1 MLTSSAEN
9 MDVSLGQFGGIDD
22 EVFALSPRDHLS
34 DIQKGSLKS
43 VAGGIARCFSGLK
56 LEFRLLMPV
65 ELVTRCVMNAAI
77 WYTEGTDVGE
87 YISAIA
93 KTELA
98 QISEDLTALRS
109 KELKTA
115 GDSLTTL
122 LRTAPLLLE
131 MEAGSRRDAALA
143 RFADDAEQCQHD
155 ADIAFRAVGT
165 MDEQIR
171 AVVIASTAIEATA
184 ADGERNFGIV
194 RVELGGQLEKLFEL
208 AIVRRDVKNQLNE
221 DPDRR
226 FLDFPGERV
235 RRLNEVV
242 GLLVHVEAWAASHAL
257 EPMMPDFVKQPFSIK
272 NLVATGLFRGGRTAA
287 ELEKQTTD
295 DGGPAFSP
303 KELQILGGFCSEKI
317 ALPPTAA
324 PNKSWWGITS
334 ESTADPAP
342 EAVAVE
348 AIAVVP
354 TAEVVREPNP
364 APSRS
369 WWDFSGSAEE
379 QAERTAREKAEEK
392 IAELEAENAAKI
404 AELEAENAAKEA
416 QRAVREAQAR
426 REAEAKIAELEAE
439 NAAKEVQRALR
450 EARARRE
457 AENAA
462 KEAQRAVR
470 EAQARREAEAKIAE
484 LEAENAA
491 KEVQRALRGARARR
505 EAEKGGGGGG
515 GEAAEAEWGPSTI
528 EAHAQIH
535 GGATVHRGATI
546 RSHAQIHGGATIHA
560 GATIGQHAQIHG
572 GATVHTRATVH
583 EHVKVHGRATVG
595 AGATVHAHAQVH
607 GGATVRAGATVPA
620 HVNVPGGSTFG

>member
-317 ALPPTAA
+317 ALPPTAT

-450 EARARRE
+450 GARARRE
-457 AENAA
+457 AEN
-462 KEAQRAVR
+462 
-470 EAQARREAEAKIAE
+470 
-484 LEAENAA
+484 
-491 KEVQRALRGARARR
+491 
-505 EAEKGGGGGG
+505 EAEKRVTTGSRFKLALLDGRGIALEHKDVDATQGHRAFMMRLVSAD
-515 GEAAEAEWGPSTI
+515 EAIEVKFTARNSLKVVRGHHTLGYTLDNWYGKAVDGNRQHFSTW
-528 EAHAQIH
+528 EEHHYAKQWE
-535 GGATVHRGATI
+535 
-546 RSHAQIHGGATIHA
+546 
-560 GATIGQHAQIHG
+560 
-572 GATVHTRATVH
+572 VHTTQLTLTISP
-583 EHVKVHGRATVG
+583 KG
-595 AGATVHAHAQVH
+595 
-607 GGATVRAGATVPA
+607 VP
-620 HVNVPGGSTFG
+620 HLVLGWHWLGYSCLVPRGDPRQLTFAI